1 MEATNA
7 GRTGTLSLVPGRRS
21 EVRDESG
28 RERAEGNTRARICA
42 RTGTIPEQHAAEQG
56 TGNLQSAQSARGD
69 RVRHRGARGESVHVP
84 GGQDVDGRHH
94 GGRTASRVRNQERG
108 GGNLLEIHP
117 PQWLGHEITQRIAH
131 TGHPRHETLP
141 SVLLVQTQRYLL
153 TPQDAIMVTLPL
165 SAVASAAT
173 GAGIPRWCGSIAGG
187 TQTAPQHAR
196 CRTGR
201 QMLAAAS
208 IS

>member
-1 MEATNA
+1 M
-7 GRTGTLSLVPGRRS
+7 
-21 EVRDESG
+21 
-28 RERAEGNTRARICA
+28 
-42 RTGTIPEQHAAEQG
+42 
-56 TGNLQSAQSARGD
+56 
-69 RVRHRGARGESVHVP
+69 
-84 GGQDVDGRHH
+84 
-94 GGRTASRVRNQERG
+94 RNQERG
-108 GGNLLEIHP
+108 GGNLLEIYP
-117 PQWLGHEITQRIAH
+117 PQWLAHEITQRIEH
-131 TGHPRHETLP
+131 TGDPRHETLP

-165 SAVASAAT
+165 SPVASAAT

-196 CRTGR
+196 YRTGR